1 MGNKI
6 WSLYEE
12 VSRDQEIVGRH
23 ELELAGHDFFKFYC
37 LLFAGF
43 PNNGTVKRKEVARRR

>member
-1 MGNKI
+1 MGDKI

-12 VSRDQEIVGRH
+12 VSCDQETVGPH
-23 ELELAGHDFFKFYC
+23 ELESAGHDFFKFHC

-43 PNNGTVKRKEVARRR
+43 PNNGTVKRKEVARRG

>member
-1 MGNKI
+1 MGDKI

-12 VSRDQEIVGRH
+12 VSRDLEIVGRH
-23 ELELAGHDFFKFYC
+23 ELELAGHDFSKFHC

-43 PNNGTVKRKEVARRR
+43 PNNGTVKRKEVARPG